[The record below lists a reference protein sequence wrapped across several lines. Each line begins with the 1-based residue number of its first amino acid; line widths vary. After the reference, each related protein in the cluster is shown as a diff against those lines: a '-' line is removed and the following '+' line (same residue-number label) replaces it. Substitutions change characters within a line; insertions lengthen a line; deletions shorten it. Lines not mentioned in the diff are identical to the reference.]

1 MGTSGG
7 FVSGL
12 RWRDAISTPKTTAR
26 SEAEYRI
33 WPFLAVRLLALLFS
47 TYAFAES
54 GAVIYREHCA
64 ACHGSNGSG
73 ETMLGRNLKLRSLAS
88 AEVQQQS
95 DDDLA
100 RIISKGK
107 SKMPAYDRK
116 LSRDQIDDVVK
127 YIRSLKK

>member
-7 FVSGL
+7 FVSGHRL
-12 RWRDAISTPKTTAR
+12 RDVISSQKSIAR
-26 SEAEYRI
+26 SKAGI
-33 WPFLAVRLLALLFS
+33 WPCLSVRLLALLFS
-47 TYAFAES
+47 TYALADS

-73 ETMLGRNLKLRSLAS
+73 ETMLGRNMKLRSLAS

-100 RIISKGK
+100 RITGKGK
-107 SKMPAYDRK
+107 GKMPAYDRK
-116 LSRDQIDDVVK
+116 LSKAQIDDVVK